1 MLKLLFAVLILS
13 VPASAH
19 AQMFGLGES
28 RISVVSERT
37 FGLSS
42 FRTMRAEPA
51 KAQPEPLPQ
60 LSGLSTFVDK
70 KPMPVSVSVVPVSE
84 VPMVCENGVCRPVI
98 TSRPAAIS
106 RPRLFRRR

>member
-1 MLKLLFAVLILS
+1 MLRVLFAVLILS

-28 RISVVSERT
+28 QTCVVSERT

-42 FRTMRAEPA
+42 FKSMRAEPV

-60 LSGLSTFVDK
+60 LSGFSTNVDK
-70 KPMPVSVSVVPVSE
+70 STAPVSVPVS
-84 VPMVCENGVCRPVI
+84 VPMICENGVCRPATV
-98 TSRPAAIS
+98 T

>member
-1 MLKLLFAVLILS
+1 MLRVLFAVLILS

-42 FRTMRAEPA
+42 FRLKRAEPV
-51 KAQPEPLPQ
+51 KAQPEPLPP
-60 LSGLSTFVDK
+60 LSGLSTNVDK
-70 KPMPVSVSVVPVSE
+70 KPVSVPQSAVPQSA
-84 VPMVCENGVCRPVI
+84 VPMICENGVCRPATV
-98 TSRPAAIS
+98 T

>member
-1 MLKLLFAVLILS
+1 MLRVLFASLILLTTQG
-13 VPASAH
+13 SAYG
-19 AQMFGLGES
+19 QMFGLGES

-42 FRTMRAEPA
+42 LVKRAEPVMP
-51 KAQPEPLPQ
+51 KPEPLPQ

-70 KPMPVSVSVVPVSE
+70 TTRLPETNFGNIS
-84 VPMVCENGVCRPVI
+84 VPMICENGVCRPA
-98 TSRPAAIS
+98 TTS

>member
-1 MLKLLFAVLILS
+1 MLRVLFAVLILS

-28 RISVVSERT
+28 QTRVVSERT

-42 FRTMRAEPA
+42 FRPQRAEPV
-51 KAQPEPLPQ
+51 KAQPELLPQ
-60 LSGLSTFVDK
+60 LSGLSTNVDK
-70 KPMPVSVSVVPVSE
+70 KPVPVSVPMSA
-84 VPMVCENGVCRPVI
+84 VPMICENGVCRPATV
-98 TSRPAAIS
+98 T

>member
-1 MLKLLFAVLILS
+1 MPRVLFAVLILS

-19 AQMFGLGES
+19 AQMFGLGKPT
-28 RISVVSERT
+28 SVVSERT

-42 FRTMRAEPA
+42 FRPMRAEPV

-60 LSGLSTFVDK
+60 LSGLSTNVDK
-70 KPMPVSVSVVPVSE
+70 KPVSVPMSA
-84 VPMVCENGVCRPVI
+84 VPMICENGVCRPA
-98 TSRPAAIS
+98 TIS

>member
-1 MLKLLFAVLILS
+1 MLRVLFAVLILS

-28 RISVVSERT
+28 QTRVVSERT

-42 FRTMRAEPA
+42 FRLMRAEPV

-60 LSGLSTFVDK
+60 LSSARITPVARPVLA
-70 KPMPVSVSVVPVSE
+70 PVSA
-84 VPMVCENGVCRPVI
+84 PMICENGVCRPAAA
-98 TSRPAAIS
+98 SRPAVIS

>member
-1 MLKLLFAVLILS
+1 MLRVLFAVLILS

-19 AQMFGLGES
+19 AQMFGLGKPT
-28 RISVVSERT
+28 SVVSERT

-42 FRTMRAEPA
+42 FRPMRAEPV

-60 LSGLSTFVDK
+60 LSGLSTNVDK
-70 KPMPVSVSVVPVSE
+70 KPAPVSVPVS
-84 VPMVCENGVCRPVI
+84 VPMICENGVCRPAA
-98 TSRPAAIS
+98 TSRPTVIS

>member
-1 MLKLLFAVLILS
+1 MLRVLFAVLILS

-28 RISVVSERT
+28 QTRVVSERT

-42 FRTMRAEPA
+42 LVKRAEPV

-60 LSGLSTFVDK
+60 LSSAPSVPVARPVFA
-70 KPMPVSVSVVPVSE
+70 PVSVPQST
-84 VPMVCENGVCRPVI
+84 VPMICENGVCRPATV
-98 TSRPAAIS
+98 T

>member
-1 MLKLLFAVLILS
+1 MLRVLFASLILLTTQGS
-13 VPASAH
+13 VYG
-19 AQMFGLGES
+19 QMFGLGES

-42 FRTMRAEPA
+42 FRSMRAEPV

-60 LSGLSTFVDK
+60 LSGLYTNVNKTTKLPEIGFGNMS
-70 KPMPVSVSVVPVSE
+70 
-84 VPMVCENGVCRPVI
+84 VPMICENGVCRPATV
-98 TSRPAAIS
+98 T

>member
-1 MLKLLFAVLILS
+1 MLRALFAVLILS

-28 RISVVSERT
+28 QTRVVSERT

-42 FRTMRAEPA
+42 FRSMRAEPV

-60 LSGLSTFVDK
+60 LSLAPITPVARPVFA
-70 KPMPVSVSVVPVSE
+70 PVSVPMSA
-84 VPMVCENGVCRPVI
+84 VPMICENGVCRPATV
-98 TSRPAAIS
+98 T

>member
-1 MLKLLFAVLILS
+1 MLRVLFAVLILS

-28 RISVVSERT
+28 QTRVVSERT

-42 FRTMRAEPA
+42 FRSMRAEPV

-60 LSGLSTFVDK
+60 LSGLSTNVDK
-70 KPMPVSVSVVPVSE
+70 KPVSVPMSA
-84 VPMVCENGVCRPVI
+84 VPMICENGVCRPAAA
-98 TSRPAAIS
+98 SRPAVIS